1 MIKYIADHNHT
12 FQSFDTVDTAIL
24 IENNSHE
31 LIHVSNSV
39 CEIFDIPLLPK
50 DLIGTSILHLFKAN
64 ELLFDDDS
72 FKVVNKNIQIDSF
85 INEESIEEHIHLK
98 NHQSFSLE
106 ISPIY
111 NLTKEIS
118 GRVWLFKHKKQNST
132 APLIQK
138 EDFELKDLKA
148 KFIAMVSHEFRTPLA
163 AISSSME
170 IIDIIEQK
178 QNNSSSSKI
187 SEHLSKANLHLSR
200 LTELLDEVLLLNDI
214 ENGNLVLSKTEFEL
228 KDLILEIKKEFAY
241 CDFDCNMEFN
251 HINGK
256 IFADRRLIK
265 TSLQNIFS
273 NAIKFSENSKLIN
286 IHTEETTAELMLSIK
301 DFGMGIPLKDQQ
313 HIFKSFYRAS
323 NVSNIPGAGLG
334 LLIVKHILR
343 LHEAQIRFFS
353 REGFGTE
360 FVIVSPKI

>member
-1 MIKYIADHNHT
+1 
-12 FQSFDTVDTAIL
+12 
-24 IENNSHE
+24 
-31 LIHVSNSV
+31 
-39 CEIFDIPLLPK
+39 
-50 DLIGTSILHLFKAN
+50 
-64 ELLFDDDS
+64 
-72 FKVVNKNIQIDSF
+72 
-85 INEESIEEHIHLK
+85 
-98 NHQSFSLE
+98 
-106 ISPIY
+106 
-111 NLTKEIS
+111 
-118 GRVWLFKHKKQNST
+118 
-132 APLIQK
+132 
-138 EDFELKDLKA
+138 
-148 KFIAMVSHEFRTPLA
+148 
-163 AISSSME
+163 
-170 IIDIIEQK
+170 
-178 QNNSSSSKI
+178 
-187 SEHLSKANLHLSR
+187 
-200 LTELLDEVLLLNDI
+200 
-214 ENGNLVLSKTEFEL
+214 
-228 KDLILEIKKEFAY
+228 
-241 CDFDCNMEFN
+241 MEFN

-360 FVIVSPKI
+360 FVIVFPKI